1 MSECVCVCVCV
12 CVSLCVSVC
21 LSVCLSVCVFV
32 RVCDAEDAKAGGSPT
47 VSAATEE
54 GFTPEA
60 LAIRNNQHGVVQLL
74 RKIRSSGP
82 DRYSKQ
88 KQ

>member
-1 MSECVCVCVCV
+1 M
-12 CVSLCVSVC
+12 SLCVSVC

-54 GFTPEA
+54 GFTLE
-60 LAIRNNQHGVVQLL
+60 AIRNNKHGVVQLL

>member
-1 MSECVCVCVCV
+1 MGVNVCVC
-12 CVSLCVSVC
+12 
-21 LSVCLSVCVFV
+21 
-32 RVCDAEDAKAGGSPT
+32 VCDAEDAKAGGSPS

-60 LAIRNNQHGVVQLL
+60 LAIRNNRHDVVQLL
-74 RKIRSSGP
+74 RKIRSSWP
-82 DRYSKQ
+82 DCYSKQ